1 MAREQAARTAR
12 VLRDR
17 VRQDRGGRDRGWW
30 ALRLGAVALFGAS
43 CALRPDVAVALVVLG
58 GAFTLAERARPL
70 HDQPAAVARSGAGT
84 DAIHFVVDE
93 VLAAAGLVA
102 ALWVLLPLVH
112 LALPAVVPEAIRSQP
127 AWAVWTESLLFA
139 EVAGYWGHRLTH
151 EVPFLWRFHRV
162 HHSSPTLDWL
172 SPNRRHPLDQVVA
185 RVAVALPV
193 LAMGFAVPTVV
204 AHFALKRIQGL
215 LVHANVDLRLGPLEW
230 LVATPH
236 FHHWHHS
243 NDPGTWN
250 RNYAGQLP
258 LVDWVFG
265 THQRPE
271 GWPATYGC
279 DGYVPPRGYLAQLLA
294 PWTTPSPIPS
304 DAQRVDLE
312 AEAAGR
318 AGRRRQRVAQGLV
331 VGGLDAP
338 GTVDRSLD
346 LDPARL
352 AEGRHERR

>member
-1 MAREQAARTAR
+1 MATKNELGPEVQRRMVAELQGRGTRWWLPR
-12 VLRDR
+12 VA
-17 VRQDRGGRDRGWW
+17 G
-30 ALRLGAVALFGAS
+30 LGLFVAS
-43 CALRPDVAVALVVLG
+43 CLLRPDVAVALVVLG
-58 GAFTLAERARPL
+58 AAFTVVERVRPL
-70 HDQPAAVARSGAGT
+70 RHQPAAVARSGSGT
-84 DAIHFVVDE
+84 DAVHFVVDE
-93 VLAAAGLVA
+93 VLAAAGLVV
-102 ALWVLLPLVH
+102 ALWVLLPIVRFG
-112 LALPAVVPEAIRSQP
+112 LPEVVPAAIRAQP
-127 AWAVWTESLLFA
+127 TVLIWAESLLFA

-151 EVPFLWRFHRV
+151 QVPFLWRFHRV
-162 HHSSPTLDWL
+162 HHSSPSLDWL

-185 RVAVALPV
+185 RVSVALPV

-230 LVATPH
+230 VVASPH

-243 NDPGTWN
+243 DDPGTWN

-265 THQRPE
+265 THQRPD
-271 GWPATYGC
+271 GWPETYGC

-294 PWTTPSPIPS
+294 PWTARGSVPS

-318 AGRRRQRVAQGLV
+318 TGHERQRVAQDLV
-331 VGGLDAP
+331 VRGLEP
-338 GTVDRSLD
+338 PRTVDGTLD
-346 LDPARL
+346 LDARRV
-352 AEGRHERR
+352 AEGRHERP